1 MKTTKKRYQATKN
14 IIENSRRSKVKV
26 TALANSKVGV
36 QAQHIQ
42 GTGRK
47 AKTKLKSIRKRKT
60 IIPSIN
66 SSRKRSLK
74 PGIKEL
80 I

>member
-1 MKTTKKRYQATKN
+1 MMTTKKSYPATKN

-26 TALANSKVGV
+26 KALANSKVGV
-36 QAQHIQ
+36 QAQQIQ
-42 GTGRK
+42 GTERK
-47 AKTKLKSIRKRKT
+47 AKTKLKSRQKRKT

-66 SSRKRSLK
+66 SSRKRCLK